1 MTGKLTSVG
10 AADLPAGGVAPALAP
25 AVAAGLVLH
34 KFVKADSWRGALTPD
49 ASGENL
55 PRHGSAWIYAK
66 EVLVSPADRRVG
78 VTFLQI
84 TNAISERGYFLFPI
98 SDDV

>member
-1 MTGKLTSVG
+1 MSKKVAIVA
-10 AADLPAGGVAPALAP
+10 AADPPPEREAPAIS
-25 AVAAGLVLH
+25 AGLLLH

-55 PRHGSAWIYAK
+55 PRHGSEWIYAK
-66 EVLVSPADRRVG
+66 EVLVSPSDRRVG
-78 VTFLQI
+78 ATSQQI
-84 TNAISERGYFLFPI
+84 TNGVSELGYFLFPI

>member
-1 MTGKLTSVG
+1 MTIVG
-10 AADLPAGGVAPALAP
+10 AAEPPPAPEAP
-25 AVAAGLVLH
+25 AVAPDLLLH

-49 ASGENL
+49 ATGENL

-66 EVLVSPADRRVG
+66 EIVVSPSDRRVG
-78 VTFLQI
+78 ATPLQI
-84 TNAISERGYFLFPI
+84 TNGVSELGYFLFPI

>member
-1 MTGKLTSVG
+1 MSEKMTIVG
-10 AADLPAGGVAPALAP
+10 ASDPPPAPEAPAMAP
-25 AVAAGLVLH
+25 GLVLH

-49 ASGENL
+49 AGGENL

-66 EVLVSPADRRVG
+66 EIVVSPSDRRVG
-78 VTFLQI
+78 ATSLQI
-84 TNAISERGYFLFPI
+84 TNGVSERGYFLFPI